1 MMIPALASPVPEQY
15 EDHRPPIDPFISVI
29 IPVRNE
35 AAHIEKTLHQI
46 LHQHFDAKRFELMVI
61 DGQSTDD
68 TWAIVSNLQKA
79 HDNLFLLTNPQRWS
93 SAGRNVGVR
102 AARGDIVVIIDGHCD
117 LDNEDYLIHLAHAF
131 ERSGADCVGRPQPL
145 DVPGANP
152 FQQAIAIARSSRL
165 GHHPDSFIY
174 SDVESYVPPQSVA
187 VAYRREVFDRVGL
200 FDESFDAC
208 EDVEFNHRVAQAGF
222 RCFFTPR
229 VQVRYFPRENWRSL
243 LRQMIRYGRGRMR
256 LLLKHP
262 DTATLGCMVPAL
274 LVGGLATGPIA
285 WLSPWLLAPYLT
297 GLTMYGLMV
306 VGFSMALT
314 WQAKNIRLFP
324 WLPLVFVT
332 VHVGAGLGLLQ
343 ELFQG
348 ILKIGRGD
356 HHIWSRVLLRP
367 SSQPPQIL
375 AWRHRETSQ
384 VTEMLESSSK
394 EPSAD
399 FPRSRAG

>member
-1 MMIPALASPVPEQY
+1 MIPALASPVPKHY
-15 EDHRPPIDPFISVI
+15 EDRRPSFDPFISVI
-29 IPVRNE
+29 VPVRNE
-35 AAHIEKTLHQI
+35 AAHIEKTLYQV
-46 LHQHFDAKRFELMVI
+46 LHQHYDSKRFEVI
-61 DGQSTDD
+61 VVDGQSTDD
-68 TWAIVSNLQKA
+68 TWAIVNSLQKA
-79 HDNLFLLTNPQRWS
+79 HNNLFLQTNPQRWS
-93 SAGRNVGVR
+93 SAGRNVGLR
-102 AARGDIVVIIDGHCD
+102 AVRGDIVVIIDGHCL

-145 DVPGANP
+145 NVPGANL
-152 FQQAIAIARSSRL
+152 FQQSVALARSSRL

-229 VQVRYFPRENWRSL
+229 VQVRYFPRENWKSL
-243 LRQMIRYGRGRMR
+243 LRQMVRYGRGRIR
-256 LLLKHP
+256 LLFKHP

-274 LVGGLATGPIA
+274 LVGGLAAGPIA

-297 GLTMYGLMV
+297 GLTIYGIMV
-306 VGFSMALT
+306 VGFSMALS
-314 WQAKNIRLFP
+314 WRAKNIRLFP

-343 ELFQG
+343 ELIQG

-356 HHIWSRVLLRP
+356 SRNWSRVP
-367 SSQPPQIL
+367 PPSSSQPSQIL
-375 AWRHRETSQ
+375 AWRQRETFQ
-384 VTEMLESSSK
+384 VTEASESSK
-394 EPSAD
+394 EPSAN